1 MSGIVNKRAELFG
14 TIELATEIEA
24 LRSPRRAGGAKSCSA
39 EGFCQQSVPLAL
51 GTARHKTIG
60 TIRSAHGLG
69 LHLRHHL
76 PEEKAAPQR
85 RLRERTPDWRII
97 ATAAPDDAASAA
109 AVEPEFLF
117 ELLVRLFAGPAL
129 TYGLALE
136 KLTGRPRAYGGTPA
150 A

>member
-1 MSGIVNKRAELFG
+1 VFPWRWARRGTRPSAPYDQRTASAYIFG
-14 TIELATEIEA
+14 TTC
-24 LRSPRRAGGAKSCSA
+24 PK
-39 EGFCQQSVPLAL
+39 
-51 GTARHKTIG
+51 K
-60 TIRSAHGLG
+60 
-69 LHLRHHL
+69 
-76 PEEKAAPQR
+76 KAAPQR